1 MTTPAER
8 IAPPTPLERFLATLD
23 IVHREGV
30 HLRWSLQRMFGA
42 GEPDAD
48 WVRALESRP
57 EDAERL
63 EAFVSRFG
71 RMQDTIGDKLLPRW
85 LAALSER
92 PASMIENLRRAER
105 LGVLDSA
112 EEWVAARNLRNRLVH
127 EYQTD
132 AETFAQDL
140 QLAQEAARLLLHTY
154 DRLREDAHRRLGV
167 PRDRLPPTLN
177 IKI

>member
-1 MTTPAER
+1 MTTPTDP
-8 IAPPTPLERFLATLD
+8 IAPPTPLERFLVTLD
-23 IVHREGV
+23 IVHREGA
-30 HLRWSLQRMFGA
+30 HLLWSLQRMFGA
-42 GEPDAD
+42 GEPDPD
-48 WVRALESRP
+48 WVRTLESRP

-112 EEWVAARNLRNRLVH
+112 EGWIAARNLRNRLVH

-132 AETFAQDL
+132 PETFAQDL
-140 QLAQEAARLLLHTY
+140 RLARDAAHLLLQTY
-154 DRLREDAHRRLGV
+154 DRLRDDAYRRLSV
-167 PRDRLPPTLN
+167 PANRLPPALN

>member
-1 MTTPAER
+1 MTSSPEPV
-8 IAPPTPLERFLATLD
+8 APPTPLERFLSTLD
-23 IVHREGV
+23 IVHREGT
-30 HLRWSLQRMFGA
+30 HLLWSLQRLFGA
-42 GEPDAD
+42 GAPNAD

-112 EEWVAARNLRNRLVH
+112 ETWVAARNLRNRLVH

-140 QLAQEAARLLLHTY
+140 RLASDAALMLLHTY
-154 DRLREDAHRRLGV
+154 DRLRQDAHRRLGV
-167 PRDRLPPTLN
+167 PADRLPPALDV
-177 IKI
+177 KI